1 MSPLEL
7 AVLLAGAYLGVG
19 LAFGAVFVSALV
31 GRIDP
36 DAEHGSWGFRL
47 AILPGAVA
55 LWPWMVA
62 RLVRGGEP
70 RERGPHLD
78 AAREPAEKR

>member
-1 MSPLEL
+1 MNALDGAVWIVCGYL
-7 AVLLAGAYLGVG
+7 AVG
-19 LAFGAVFVSALV
+19 LIFAPMFVTVLV

-36 DAEHGSWGFRL
+36 DARGASWGFRL

-55 LWPWMVA
+55 LWPWVIA

-78 AAREPAEKR
+78 LAERR

>member
-1 MSPLEL
+1 MSLLEL
-7 AVLLAGAYLGVG
+7 AVLFAGAYLGVG
-19 LAFGAVFVSALV
+19 FVFGAWFVSVLA

-47 AILPGAVA
+47 AIWPGVVA

-62 RLVRGGEP
+62 RLVGGGEP

-78 AAREPAEKR
+78 VAQESAEER

>member
-1 MSPLEL
+1 MSPFEL
-7 AVLLAGAYLGVG
+7 AVLLIGAYLGVG
-19 LAFGAVFVSALV
+19 AVFGALFVSLLV
-31 GRIDP
+31 RRIDP

-47 AILPGAVA
+47 AILPGAIA

-78 AAREPAEKR
+78 AAQELEGKR